1 MNNDKTLIIFL
12 LLILSLPVAIVII
25 SWIIDFSRDLKYVN
39 MEIKRT
45 RGNERKEWKK
55 RRRKLI
61 FSIFKFK

>member
-1 MNNDKTLIIFL
+1 MNNDKSLIMFL

-45 RGNERKEWKK
+45 RGNERREWKK